1 MFDLRRRQV
10 ITLLLGSSVAA
21 WALVAR
27 AQQSERVRRI
37 GFLGTTTAPAWT
49 SWSAAFIQRLS
60 ELGWIEGRTATIE
73 YRWAES
79 RPERFLEIAA
89 EFARLKVDV
98 IFTAGAVS
106 ALAARR
112 ATSDIPIVFAL
123 ANNPVSSGLVASLAR
138 PGGNITGLSTQGTDT
153 VGKRLGL
160 MGELVPGLRRWA
172 VMANVGFPDAVME
185 LAEVQAAAKP
195 LGLELTV
202 LEIRHADDI
211 APLFEGLKG
220 RVDALYVCVDPLVL
234 AHRERI
240 NSLALD
246 ARLPTMHGFREYAA
260 AGGLVSYGPN
270 VPDLFRRSAEFVNR
284 ILRGTKPADIP
295 VEQPTK
301 FDFVIN
307 LKTAKAFGLIV
318 PPTLLARADE
328 VIE

>member
-1 MFDLRRRQV
+1 MFGIRRRDFV
-10 ITLLLGSSVAA
+10 ALLGSAAVAWPLA
-21 WALVAR
+21 AR
-27 AQQSERVRRI
+27 GQQSAMPVI

-49 SWSAAFIQRLS
+49 PWTGAFVQRLR

-79 RPERFLEIAA
+79 RPERFVEIAA

-98 IFTAGAVS
+98 IFTAGAQS
-106 ALAARR
+106 TLAARR
-112 ATSDIPIVFAL
+112 ATSDVPIVFAL

-138 PGGNITGLSTQGTDT
+138 PGGNVTGLSTQGTDT

-160 MGELVPGLRRWA
+160 MGELVPSLRRWA
-172 VMANVGFPDAVME
+172 VMLNAGFPDAVME
-185 LAEVQAAAKP
+185 LSEMQAAAKL

-211 APLFEGLKG
+211 APSFDGIKG
-220 RVDALYVCVDPLVL
+220 RADALYVCVDPLVL
-234 AHRERI
+234 ANRDRI
-240 NSLALD
+240 NILALD
-246 ARLPTMHGFREYAA
+246 TRLPTMHGFREYAA

-270 VPDLFRRSAEFVNR
+270 VPDLFRRSADFVNR
-284 ILRGTKPADIP
+284 ILRGAKPADIP

-301 FDFVIN
+301 FELVIN
-307 LKTAKAFGLIV
+307 LQTARGLGLEL